1 MRITINQH
9 RERIGNYHHDKIVKH
24 KKLIDKNAPGKIRD
38 EVQEKSF
45 TLDIQNIVSSHQVYR
60 HIDSRF
66 RLKQIICFIL
76 LLNHVRGHTRLSH
89 ENSDTAPRSL
99 DLKTYN
105 HSAPVLNEYL
115 RFKTEDKSNHHTDEN
130 KRQLCRKIR
139 DTSFFITD
147 GVANSTMELPEKI
160 YIFSKTGII
169 INDEKTYYAVDKKRR

>member
-1 MRITINQH
+1 MRITINRH

-24 KKLIDKNAPGKIRD
+24 KKLSDKNAPGKIRD
-38 EVQEKSF
+38 KVQEKSF

-66 RLKQIICFIL
+66 RLKQIIFFIL

-89 ENSDTAPRSL
+89 ENSDTAPLSL
-99 DLKTYN
+99 DLKMYN

-115 RFKTEDKSNHHTDEN
+115 RFKTEDKSNHH
-130 KRQLCRKIR
+130 
-139 DTSFFITD
+139 TD

-169 INDEKTYYAVDKKRR
+169 INDEKTYYAVDKKNGDDFIENAG